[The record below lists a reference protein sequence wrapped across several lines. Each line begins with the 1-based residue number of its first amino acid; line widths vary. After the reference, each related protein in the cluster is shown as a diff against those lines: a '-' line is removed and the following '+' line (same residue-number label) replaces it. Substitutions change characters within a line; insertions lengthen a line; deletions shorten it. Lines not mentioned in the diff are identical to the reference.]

1 MLSAL
6 EKILENE
13 LVAQFCH
20 VRDPDDV
27 LRKLRPALH
36 GDAVT
41 SLGNIRP
48 GNGGAVDIRMFVFQ
62 KVSANARPALFV
74 LAETNV
80 GLEAESETAPVSV
93 IQPEYRLDVVG
104 ERHGNAPQD
113 RWSPRAEIG
122 GRNHVAKG
130 IVQRLVKIGP
140 PEDRDVAHVEG
151 HVLEN
156 DAVLLVN
163 AHRFR
168 LEPKI
173 RLVRVMRGE
182 RAFGNKERT
191 FGDRGHLFPRH
202 EIRLL
207 VRLDID
213 RPDLLGLG
221 VINRALAD
229 ERPEGAI
236 NPDVSFGDDIVGL
249 GIVGG
254 LVRVDVRVA
263 RVNGYVAV
271 GGGETVLIIGIARGG
286 DFERLLLRADLSERG
301 CAGAKQP

>member
-1 MLSAL
+1 
-6 EKILENE
+6 
-13 LVAQFCH
+13 
-20 VRDPDDV
+20 
-27 LRKLRPALH
+27 
-36 GDAVT
+36 
-41 SLGNIRP
+41 
-48 GNGGAVDIRMFVFQ
+48 
-62 KVSANARPALFV
+62 
-74 LAETNV
+74 
-80 GLEAESETAPVSV
+80 
-93 IQPEYRLDVVG
+93 
-104 ERHGNAPQD
+104 
-113 RWSPRAEIG
+113 
-122 GRNHVAKG
+122 
-130 IVQRLVKIGP
+130 
-140 PEDRDVAHVEG
+140 
-151 HVLEN
+151 
-156 DAVLLVN
+156 
-163 AHRFR
+163 
-168 LEPKI
+168 
-173 RLVRVMRGE
+173 MRGE
-182 RAFGNKERT
+182 RAFGNKERA
-191 FGDRGHLFPRH
+191 FGDRGHLFARH

-271 GGGETVLIIGIARGG
+271 RGGETVLIIGIARGG